1 MTDETTE
8 APAPTTPPAPRP
20 RPRKPGVLD
29 RIKSAVALAGRTLEF
44 GFYHVLLTAVDR
56 VSRLPRGAMIPEA
69 ARLYRENI
77 ALKAQLDALE
87 FERARCFAPAPA
99 PMATRASQ
107 VFAYFLT
114 RGDEPFQ
121 RYFLSASLF
130 TIRRW
135 ASWFRSR
142 CRSKVGGRPPLEAK
156 VVELIVTLK
165 RENPAWGQRR
175 IQEELRRMGI
185 RVSQPTIA
193 RILKENGLG
202 PHPGRKVDFER
213 VKATAKDAAWALD
226 FFAVKTAKGVWLQTL
241 LIIDVYTR
249 ELIDLRVYDGW
260 DVDSVWTI
268 RAFNEACGREKRQP
282 KAVVH
287 DHGTHFAGQF
297 ERQMRVL
304 EIENEVTPVYVPQM
318 NGVAERAIRSARC
331 ELLRHVPIA
340 DAKEL
345 QFYLDEWKKFAN
357 TERPHQGIDGRTPEE
372 RSKDAPLAEVIDLAT
387 VRRRK
392 LERRA
397 YAHGLLQGYALVEDD
412 GASKAA

>member
-1 MTDETTE
+1 MNI
-8 APAPTTPPAPRP
+8 
-20 RPRKPGVLD
+20 LD
-29 RIKSAVALAGRTLEF
+29 RLKNAASLTLRAVEF
-44 GFYHVLLTAVDR
+44 GYYHVLLSAVDR
-56 VSRLPRGAMIPEA
+56 VSRLPRGAMMPEA

-87 FERARCFAPAPA
+87 FERARCFAPASA
-99 PMATRASQ
+99 PMATRASH

-114 RGDEPFQ
+114 RGDDTFQ
-121 RYFLSASLF
+121 RYFLSASRL
-130 TIRRW
+130 TIQRW
-135 ASWFRSR
+135 ATRFRSLFR
-142 CRSKVGGRPPLEAK
+142 RRNVGGRPPLEEK

-165 RENPAWGQRR
+165 RENQAWGQRR
-175 IQEELRRMGI
+175 IQEELRRTGI

-226 FFAVKTAKGVWLQTL
+226 FFAVKTAKGVWLQAL

-268 RAFNEACGREKRQP
+268 RAFNEACAREQRAP
-282 KAVVH
+282 KKVVH

-304 EIENEVTPVYVPQM
+304 GIDNELTPPGLPSM
-318 NGVAERAIRSARC
+318 NCYAERAIGTVRR
-331 ELLRHVPIA
+331 ERLRHIRVA
-340 DAKEL
+340 DAAEL
-345 QFYLDEWKKFAN
+345 QFYLDEYRRYAN
-357 TERPHQGIDGRTPEE
+357 TERPHQGIEGRTPEE
-372 RSKDAPLAEVIDLAT
+372 RSKDAPLAEVIDLAE

-392 LERRA
+392 LQRRE
-397 YAHGLLQGYALVEDD
+397 YAHGLLRGYALAED
-412 GASKAA
+412 APPAKAA